1 MDQNKTALERAFE
14 LARSGR
20 FQTVTELKKVVSR
33 EGYQAS
39 QLEGSQLSR
48 QLTALIRESNL
59 PGQAQ
64 GASEPAPVP
73 PTDPGVKPDADDT
86 NG

>member
-48 QLTALIRESNL
+48 QLTALIRESN
-59 PGQAQ
+59 PAGPEQA
-64 GASEPAPVP
+64 ASPAVPTEPAAPAAQQ
-73 PTDPGVKPDADDT
+73 DADDT
-86 NG
+86 SN

>member
-1 MDQNKTALERAFE
+1 MDQNKTALERAFG

-20 FQTVTELKKVVSR
+20 FQTVTELKKFVIR

-48 QLTALIRESNL
+48 QLTALIRESNV
-59 PGQAQ
+59 PAPEPA
-64 GASEPAPVP
+64 ASEPAA
-73 PTDPGVKPDADDT
+73 TEEADGT
-86 NG
+86 SS

>member
-48 QLTALIRESNL
+48 QLTALIRESN
-59 PGQAQ
+59 PAGQEPT
-64 GASEPAPVP
+64 ASPAEPAALAERQN
-73 PTDPGVKPDADDT
+73 ADDT
-86 NG
+86 GT

>member
-20 FQTVTELKKVVSR
+20 FQTVTELKKLVIR

-48 QLTALIRESNL
+48 QLAALIRESNVL
-59 PGQAQ
+59 PP
-64 GASEPAPVP
+64 EPVEPEPDSVRE
-73 PTDPGVKPDADDT
+73 TDGT
-86 NG
+86 SN

>member
-48 QLTALIRESNL
+48 QLTALIRESN
-59 PGQAQ
+59 PASPEQA
-64 GASEPAPVP
+64 ASPAVPTEPAAPAAQQ
-73 PTDPGVKPDADDT
+73 DADDT
-86 NG
+86 SN

>member
-48 QLTALIRESNL
+48 QLMALIREANL
-59 PGQAQ
+59 PVPDQAAGESASTPPDQ
-64 GASEPAPVP
+64 NASEP
-73 PTDPGVKPDADDT
+73 

>member
-48 QLTALIRESNL
+48 QLTALIRESN
-59 PGQAQ
+59 PAGQEQA
-64 GASEPAPVP
+64 AAPAVPSEPAAIAAQQ
-73 PTDPGVKPDADDT
+73 DADDT
-86 NG
+86 TN

>member
-20 FQTVTELKKVVSR
+20 FQTVTELKKLVIR

-48 QLTALIRESNL
+48 QLAALIRESNI
-59 PGQAQ
+59 PTP
-64 GASEPAPVP
+64 EPVEPEPDSVQE
-73 PTDPGVKPDADDT
+73 TDGT
-86 NG
+86 SN

>member
-48 QLTALIRESNL
+48 QLTALIRESN
-59 PGQAQ
+59 PAGQEQA
-64 GASEPAPVP
+64 ASPAVPSEPAALA
-73 PTDPGVKPDADDT
+73 GRQDADDT
-86 NG
+86 TN